1 MRPAFTRAA
10 RRPAAWVAPRGGFCY
25 EWGMKL
31 LLAAV
36 LLVAATLGSAQETK
50 PGGDPPT
57 PFPRKGK
64 YGYRDRSG
72 EFVIPPQFDYAGE
85 FSEGL
90 AVVGLG
96 KFPATKWGYINLQG
110 QIVIPAQF
118 DGAHDF
124 SEGMAAVGI
133 GGKLGYI
140 NRAGKL
146 VVPPQFDEAQKF
158 TSGRARVRIIK
169 SGYGYI
175 NQTGEFVVPLQP

>member
-1 MRPAFTRAA
+1 
-10 RRPAAWVAPRGGFCY
+10 
-25 EWGMKL
+25 MKL
-31 LLAAV
+31 PIAMALAAA
-36 LLVAATLGSAQETK
+36 LAFASAQETK
-50 PGGDPPT
+50 KAGEPPL

-96 KFPATKWGYINLQG
+96 RFPATKWGYINLQG
-110 QIVIPAQF
+110 QVVIPAQF

-124 SEGMAAVGI
+124 AEGMAAVSV

-140 NRAGKL
+140 DRAGKL
-146 VVPPQFDEAQKF
+146 AVPPQFDEAQKF
-158 TSGRARVRIIK
+158 SGGRARVRIIK

-175 NQTGEFVVPLQP
+175 NKQGEFVVPLQP

>member
-1 MRPAFTRAA
+1 MRLSIVLA
-10 RRPAAWVAPRGGFCY
+10 
-25 EWGMKL
+25 
-31 LLAAV
+31 LAAA
-36 LLVAATLGSAQETK
+36 LALGSAQETK
-50 PGGDPPT
+50 KPGEPPT

-64 YGYRDRSG
+64 YGYRDKDG
-72 EFVIPPQFDYAGE
+72 EFVIQPQFDYAGE

-110 QIVIPAQF
+110 QVVIPAQF

-140 NRAGKL
+140 DRTGRLA
-146 VVPPQFDEAQKF
+146 VPPQFDEAQKF
-158 TSGRARVRIIK
+158 TGGRARVRIIK
-169 SGYGYI
+169 TGYGYI
-175 NQTGEFVVPLQP
+175 NKAGEFVVPLQP

>member
-1 MRPAFTRAA
+1 
-10 RRPAAWVAPRGGFCY
+10 
-25 EWGMKL
+25 MKL
-31 LLAAV
+31 PILLA
-36 LLVAATLGSAQETK
+36 LAAALAFGSVAQEQK
-50 PGGDPPT
+50 PAGEPPT

-64 YGYRDRSG
+64 YGYRDKHG
-72 EFVIPPQFDYAGE
+72 EFVIEPQFDYAGE

-96 KFPATKWGYINLQG
+96 KFPATKWGYINREG
-110 QIVIPAQF
+110 KVVIPAQF

-140 NRAGKL
+140 DRTGKL

-158 TSGRARVRIIK
+158 SGGRARVRIIK
-169 SGYGYI
+169 EGYGYI
-175 NQTGEFVVPLQP
+175 SKTGERVVPLQP

>member
-1 MRPAFTRAA
+1 
-10 RRPAAWVAPRGGFCY
+10 
-25 EWGMKL
+25 MKL
-31 LLAAV
+31 SLLSALLAALALAV
-36 LLVAATLGSAQETK
+36 AQEPKKTD
-50 PGGDPPT
+50 GPPT

-64 YGYRDRSG
+64 YGYRDKAG
-72 EFVIPPQFDYAGE
+72 EFVIQPQFDYAGE

-96 KFPATKWGYINLQG
+96 KYPGTKWGYINREG
-110 QIVIPAQF
+110 KIVIPAQF

-140 NRAGKL
+140 DRTGKL
-146 VVPPQFDEAQKF
+146 VVTAQFDEAQKF
-158 TSGRARVRIIK
+158 SGGRARVRIIQ

-175 NQTGEFVVPLQP
+175 NKTGEFVVPLQL

>member
-1 MRPAFTRAA
+1 MNLP
-10 RRPAAWVAPRGGFCY
+10 V
-25 EWGMKL
+25 
-31 LLAAV
+31 
-36 LLVAATLGSAQETK
+36 LVALIGALTLSVAQETK
-50 PGGDPPT
+50 RADELPV

-64 YGYRDRSG
+64 YGYRDKTG

-96 KFPATKWGYINLQG
+96 KFPATKWGYIDRAG
-110 QIVIPAQF
+110 KVVIPAQF

-124 SEGMAAVGI
+124 SEGMAAVGL

-140 NRAGKL
+140 DRTGKL

-158 TSGRARVRIIK
+158 SGGRARVRIIK
-169 SGYGYI
+169 EGYGYI
-175 NQTGEFVVPLQP
+175 SKSGERVVPLQP